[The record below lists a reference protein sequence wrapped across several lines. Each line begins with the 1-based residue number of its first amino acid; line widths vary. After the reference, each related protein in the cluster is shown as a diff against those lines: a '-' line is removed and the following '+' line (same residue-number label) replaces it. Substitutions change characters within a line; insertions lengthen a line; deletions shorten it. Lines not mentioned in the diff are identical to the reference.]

1 MTDMGAW
8 VWFIGGVLLSIAELV
23 GGEFVLLALG
33 GSALIT
39 AGLALFVPVL
49 WIQVL
54 VFALASVALVLGA
67 RPPLLR
73 HFHRNTGALTGVDAV
88 IGSKA
93 TVVSTVDAGGG
104 QVKIG
109 GEVWSALG
117 VDGHRALPPG
127 TPVTVVDVRGA
138 RAVVIWGP

>member
-1 MTDMGAW
+1 MQAW

-33 GSALIT
+33 GSALVT
-39 AGLALFVPVL
+39 AGVALFVPVL

-73 HFHRNTGALTGVDAV
+73 HFHRNTGTSTGIDAV

-93 TVVSTVDAGGG
+93 TVVSTVDAAGG

-117 VDGHRALPPG
+117 MDGHRALPPG

>member
-39 AGLALFVPVL
+39 AGFAVLVPVL

-54 VFALASVALVLGA
+54 VFAVASVALVLGA

-73 HFHRNTGALTGVDAV
+73 VLHRHAGAATGIDAL
-88 IGSKA
+88 IGSEA

-117 VDGHRALPPG
+117 MDGHRALPPG

-138 RAVVIWGP
+138 RAVVIFGP